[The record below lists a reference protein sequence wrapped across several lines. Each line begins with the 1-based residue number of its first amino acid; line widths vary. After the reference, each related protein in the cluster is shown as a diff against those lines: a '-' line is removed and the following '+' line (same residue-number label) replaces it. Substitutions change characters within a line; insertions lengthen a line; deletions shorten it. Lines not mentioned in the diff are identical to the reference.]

1 MGATA
6 PKICL
11 ELRNVRVSFNQRQ
24 VLRDVS
30 LVVREREVVSII
42 GPNGAGK
49 TTLFNVISGL
59 AKPEAGA
66 VFFHGREVT
75 HWPSHRICHAGIAR
89 TFQVA
94 RPFPEMTALENVQI
108 ALCFGRKTGTVF
120 RQTSSEAME
129 LLELV
134 GLLSKANEPAK
145 ELTLSEQRR
154 LELARALGTKPH
166 LLLLDEA
173 AAGLSPQAIKQAVE
187 LVKALQGRGL
197 TLLIIDHF
205 LALTAKVSDR
215 MAALDQGEKIME
227 GRPAEVMR
235 HPEVVSAYLGER
247 LKGPEE

>member
-1 MGATA
+1 
-6 PKICL
+6 
-11 ELRNVRVSFNQRQ
+11 
-24 VLRDVS
+24 
-30 LVVREREVVSII
+30 
-42 GPNGAGK
+42 
-49 TTLFNVISGL
+49 
-59 AKPEAGA
+59 
-66 VFFHGREVT
+66 
-75 HWPSHRICHAGIAR
+75 
-89 TFQVA
+89 
-94 RPFPEMTALENVQI
+94 
-108 ALCFGRKTGTVF
+108 
-120 RQTSSEAME
+120 ME

-187 LVKALQGRGL
+187 LVKALQSRGL